1 MLVNRNKYGFSSKK
15 KHVTGTGFVDSL
27 SSIIIS
33 IKASA
38 APIFES
44 VGNYVAD
51 NKDLIAKL
59 VLGAIGSLAA
69 TGLASGI
76 PTIISHIAKR
86 NRIKNNADQGFHG
99 NKQTVQQEVLSEN
112 LEPKYEE
119 ILQNIVK
126 SKNKNSNNSIS
137 SSNSNNN
144 MQNLLTNI
152 IGVAS
157 NLFQCFS

>member
-1 MLVNRNKYGFSSKK
+1 MLVNRNRYGFSGKK

-27 SSIIIS
+27 SSIFNF

-38 APIFES
+38 APIFKS

-51 NKDLIAKL
+51 NKDLIAEP

-69 TGLASGI
+69 TELSARI
-76 PTIISHIAKR
+76 PAIISHIAKR
-86 NRIKNNADQGFHG
+86 NMIKNNGSNGSNG

-112 LEPKYEE
+112 LEPKYKE

-126 SKNKNSNNSIS
+126 SKNNSTGSGSNG
-137 SSNSNNN
+137 SNSNSRSTN
-144 MQNLLTNI
+144 MSNPLTNI
-152 IGVAS
+152 IGS
-157 NLFQCFS
+157 GIKSF